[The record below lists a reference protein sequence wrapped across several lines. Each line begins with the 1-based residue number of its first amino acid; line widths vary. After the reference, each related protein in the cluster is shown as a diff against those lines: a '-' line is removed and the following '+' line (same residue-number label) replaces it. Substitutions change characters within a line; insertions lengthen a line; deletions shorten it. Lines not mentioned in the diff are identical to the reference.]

1 MNCSQ
6 MNKTQIVAK
15 AVLLLAML
23 ASFTAGAGEL
33 PPYAGDPVPP
43 PLRLQDLDGASHDLG
58 SLRGKVVVVNF
69 WASWCAPCR
78 QEMPSLWRMQKA
90 LRNPALAVVAVNVGD
105 SKQLVRAVLPELMQ
119 RDFLVLLD
127 PSRVAY
133 RAWRI
138 RAFPATY
145 VIDTRGRIRYLW
157 YGARQW
163 DKRENLGAIR
173 RLLLHDQ

>member
-1 MNCSQ
+1 MFVQ
-6 MNKTQIVAK
+6 MSELRLAGTA
-15 AVLLLAML
+15 AVLL
-23 ASFTAGAGEL
+23 ASLVWFTASAGEL
-33 PPYAGDPVPP
+33 KPYAGDPVPP
-43 PLRLQDLDGASHDLG
+43 PLRLQDLRGASHDLD

-90 LRNPALAVVAVNVGD
+90 LRNPALVVVAVNVGD
-105 SKQLVRAVLPELMQ
+105 REPVIRAVLPAAIQ
-119 RDFLVLLD
+119 RDFLVLMD

-133 RAWRI
+133 RDWRI

-145 VIDTRGRIRYLW
+145 VIDTRGRIRYVW

-163 DKRENLGAIR
+163 DNRENLGTMR
-173 RLLLHDQ
+173 RLLLHKQ